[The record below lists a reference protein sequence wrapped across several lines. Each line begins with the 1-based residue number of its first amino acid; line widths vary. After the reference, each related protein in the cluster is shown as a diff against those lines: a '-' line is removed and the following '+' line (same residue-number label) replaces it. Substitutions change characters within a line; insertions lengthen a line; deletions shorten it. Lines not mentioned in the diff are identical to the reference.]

1 MACPGCQAGLAG
13 PIDMSYI
20 LEALKKADH
29 TRTVG
34 EIPGL
39 ESAHWG
45 ERRSRRA
52 RKYRWLWVVIAL
64 LVVNGILL
72 AVLLDREAVEEQGVA
87 VDGAGDTDTHPDAL
101 AVKPVPRP
109 ERKSPGERQV
119 APRPKVA
126 RPLQAPLARP
136 VTPAMTRSAPVPGV
150 PATPSVAVPPAPQ
163 PVQAAPS
170 GVPGWDDLSL
180 EFRSGFALPRID
192 VHVYADNP
200 ARRFILVDLEKYR
213 EGDTLASGA
222 VVEKISPE
230 GVQLYYQGKK
240 FLVER

>member
-1 MACPGCQAGLAG
+1 
-13 PIDMSYI
+13 MSYI
-20 LEALKKADH
+20 LEALKKADQ

-34 EIPGL
+34 EVPGL

-45 ERRSRRA
+45 ERRSRSP
-52 RKYRWLWVVIAL
+52 RKYRWLLVVVAL

-72 AVLLDREAVEEQGVA
+72 AVLLDRYSVEEAGVA
-87 VDGAGDTDTHPDAL
+87 VEDGDKTDTRPE
-101 AVKPVPRP
+101 AVAVRPVPRK
-109 ERKSPGERQV
+109 EKKNPGVQQV

-126 RPLQAPLARP
+126 RPVQAPPASP
-136 VTPAMTRSAPVPGV
+136 VTPGMARPAPVPV
-150 PATPSVAVPPAPQ
+150 SPDAPSIAMPPAPQ

-170 GVPGWDDLSL
+170 GVPTWGELSL
-180 EFRSGFALPRID
+180 EFRSGFTLPRID
-192 VHVYADNP
+192 VHVYAEKP

-222 VVEKISPE
+222 VVEKILPE